1 MPTSTLSTQLKGAI
15 FIPNYTQKFKR
26 KGGITMS
33 KRTFKN
39 GHLVS
44 TFSCNKGFVTVLYGK
59 YGLQIRSIYATT
71 PTQAKRNHSQF
82 LSYC

>member
-1 MPTSTLSTQLKGAI
+1 
-15 FIPNYTQKFKR
+15 
-26 KGGITMS
+26 MS

-44 TFSCNKGFVTVLYGK
+44 TFPCNKGFVTVLYGK
-59 YGLQIRSIYATT
+59 YGLQLRSIYASTT
-71 PTQAKRNHSQF
+71 TQAKQNHSQF